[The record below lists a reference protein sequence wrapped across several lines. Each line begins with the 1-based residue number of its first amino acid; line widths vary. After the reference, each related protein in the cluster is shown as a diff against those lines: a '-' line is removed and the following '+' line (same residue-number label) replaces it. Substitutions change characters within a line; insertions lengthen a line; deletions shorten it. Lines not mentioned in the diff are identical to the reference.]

1 MITGCWLIR
10 QNGLI
15 HSCVL
20 FFTSNLS
27 NVHLFSFQGKF
38 EMSWLN
44 ILSID
49 FHSIYTFIAF
59 FAVPLGWAFW
69 NQSHDCEVRTSMLS
83 FIPPPTDH
91 NWHKLATPPHF
102 FAGIE
107 TGNASPAQWLIDTIL
122 SQKRWKNI
130 HLAVTQW
137 VHQGKMRNTHPQLEN
152 FHFAILK
159 LRHCYLVLVI
169 YTFR

>member
-1 MITGCWLIR
+1 MIR

-20 FFTSNLS
+20 FFTPNLS

-38 EMSWLN
+38 EMFWLN

-107 TGNASPAQWLIDTIL
+107 TGNASQAQWLVDTIL
-122 SQKRWKNI
+122 SQKRWTNVQS
-130 HLAVTQW
+130 AVTQTSAA
-137 VHQGKMRNTHPQLEN
+137 GKSEK
-152 FHFAILK
+152 ILTPVGK
-159 LRHCYLVLVI
+159 FPFLP
-169 YTFR
+169 F